1 VGLANLP
8 IHIHMVPRAGVTW
21 MALEGALHEMNL
33 AAVERTL
40 VALAQTGGLLVLD
53 LGRLIVEDP
62 EVAGIFAWTASV
74 ADYAGGAVLVA
85 DASPTVGEALRGL
98 GAAWLLT
105 PGE

>member
-1 VGLANLP
+1 LQPANLP
-8 IHIHMVPRAGVTW
+8 IHIHMVPCEGVKW
-21 MALEGALHEMNL
+21 MALEGELHESNV

-53 LGRLIVEDP
+53 LGRLIVEDRG
-62 EVAGIFAWTASV
+62 VARVFAWTAAV
-74 ADYAGGAVLVA
+74 ADYAGGALLVA

-105 PGE
+105 PDE